1 MSTTIKKETAI
12 YHGLEVEVICM
23 MDLCALVCYK
33 ERKFIVDT
41 ADLVFIRHACQA
53 A

>member
-1 MSTTIKKETAI
+1 MNTKIKKETAT

-23 MDLCALVCYK
+23 MDLCTLVCYG
-33 ERKFIVDT
+33 EQEFIVDT
-41 ADLVFIRHACQA
+41 ADLVFFHHACQA